1 MRSLLLL
8 TSCFL
13 MTFFTPGVGQEN
25 IYMVLTHPRAT
36 ATAFE
41 RIFRENENL
50 TVLHA
55 PFLPPYMIQKY
66 GADHPF
72 AQHFLNGS
80 PQTFQGVQDYLVD
93 LAEARPVF
101 FKESAYLLLAYMKSA
116 PEFFLAPTT
125 KIAILVRDPAKSILS
140 YYKKLPSV
148 TAPIVGHQALWESF
162 VFLSEKMESPPLVI
176 DSDLFLQNPLP
187 ILEALGNVW
196 GLTFSAD
203 QLQWESGYAEDWHW
217 QEWYADVA
225 NSTGLGSYRGDVLRE
240 EDGTPAYL
248 EVESEK
254 DRQRL
259 QEIYRSQAPYYQL
272 LLEQACHGLT

>member
-1 MRSLLLL
+1 MRSFLLFI
-8 TSCFL
+8 TCFL
-13 MTFFTPGVGQEN
+13 GTFFIPILAQEN
-25 IYMVLTHPRAT
+25 IYIVLTHPRAT

-41 RIFRENENL
+41 RIFRENEDL

-72 AQHFLNGS
+72 AQPFLNGS
-80 PQTFQGVQDYLVD
+80 PQTFEGVQDD
-93 LAEARPVF
+93 LCELAKERSVF
-101 FKESAYLLLAYMKSA
+101 FKESAYLLLPYMKAA
-116 PEFFLAPTT
+116 PEFFLSPTT
-125 KIAILVRDPAKSILS
+125 KIVILVRDPAKSILS

-148 TAPIVGHQALWESF
+148 TAPIVGHQALWETF

-187 ILEALGNVW
+187 ILDALGQKW
-196 GLTFSAD
+196 GLTFTAD
-203 QLQWESGYAEDWHW
+203 QLEWESGYAEDWHW
-217 QEWYADVA
+217 KEWYADVA

-240 EDGTPAYL
+240 DDGTPAYL
-248 EVESEK
+248 EVENEA

-272 LLEQACHGLT
+272 LLEHALQI